1 MITITSAIVMSALIS
16 VGAEKRPKRRNSL
29 IRAVQKVTTLQETR
43 ERCGNQ
49 QIDRERNRQTERQ
62 TDRETD
68 RETERQTGRQRQ
80 EGKQTD
86 RQTDRPARM

>member
-68 RETERQTGRQRQ
+68 RQRDRQRDRETNRQTETGR
-80 EGKQTD
+80 
-86 RQTDRPARM
+86 